1 MDMTDD
7 LLTPQALVVAK
18 DADDIRELLA
28 ALDSWGFKA
37 VWAKDGE
44 AGYNVLDGPEVI
56 HALVTELNVHRID
69 GLRLLSVAKQRNPEI
84 CVIMIASDA
93 DIELAT
99 EAMRKGAYDF
109 QTKPLNLKKI
119 KAVLDRG
126 LSLQRLTIEVT
137 DLHRR
142 LDQRYGF
149 HNLIGNSQGMVA
161 VYNMIRQ
168 IAPTRATVLIVGETG
183 TGKGVAAQTIHQNSA
198 RRDAPFATLNCASL
212 AEGVIESELFGHERG
227 AFTGAVQTHK
237 GRFEI
242 ADGGT
247 LFLDEVSEM
256 SLATQAKLL
265 HVIEDRE
272 FERVGGTRPIK
283 VDVRLM
289 AATNRNLEQQV
300 KDGKFRED
308 LFFRLKVVTIKLPPL
323 RERKQDIPRL
333 VEAFIREFNIEHEKY
348 ITGISRGAMDLLMQY
363 YWPGNVRELKNTI
376 EGMVV
381 LSASGRMLDVSDLPE
396 QILRQVDAE
405 KPARDMHVRVGM
417 TMEEI
422 EKIAIE
428 HTLRSVGYDKQKA
441 AEILG
446 IGLRT
451 LYRKQKRYRLG

>member
-1 MDMTDD
+1 
-7 LLTPQALVVAK
+7 LEK
-18 DADDIRELLA
+18 IE
-28 ALDSWGFKA
+28 A
-37 VWAKDGE
+37 VME
-44 AGYNVLDGPEVI
+44 
-56 HALVTELNVHRID
+56 
-69 GLRLLSVAKQRNPEI
+69 
-84 CVIMIASDA
+84 
-93 DIELAT
+93 
-99 EAMRKGAYDF
+99 
-109 QTKPLNLKKI
+109 
-119 KAVLDRG
+119 RG
-126 LSLQRLTIEVT
+126 LSLQRLAIEVT

-149 HNLIGNSQGMVA
+149 PSLIGNSRGIVR
-161 VYNMIRQ
+161 VYDKIRQ
-168 IAPTRATVLIVGETG
+168 IAPTRATVLIQGETG
-183 TGKGVAAQTIHQNSA
+183 TGKGLVAQTLHQNSP
-198 RRDAPFATLNCASL
+198 RRDALFVTLNCASL

-256 SLATQAKLL
+256 SPATQAKLL
-265 HVIEDRE
+265 RVLEDRE
-272 FERVGGTRPIK
+272 FERVGGARSIK
-283 VDVRLM
+283 VDVRLI
-289 AATNRNLEQQV
+289 AASNRDLEQCV
-300 KDGKFRED
+300 SAGKFRED
-308 LFFRLKVVTIKLPPL
+308 LFFRLKVVTLKLPPL

-333 VEAFIREFNIEHEKY
+333 VEVFIREFNVEHDKS

-363 YWPGNVRELKNTI
+363 HWPGNIRELKNTI

-381 LSASGRMLDVSDLPE
+381 LSSSGRMLDVSDLPE
-396 QILRQVDAE
+396 HILDQARAE
-405 KPARDMHVRVGM
+405 RPDGDIHIRVGM

-441 AEILG
+441 AEILD

>member
-7 LLTPQALVVAK
+7 LLIPQALVVAK
-18 DADDIRELLA
+18 DSDDITELLV
-28 ALDSWGFKA
+28 ALDSWGFKI
-37 VWAKDGE
+37 VRAKDGE
-44 AGYNVLDGPEVI
+44 AGYNVLDGPGVI
-56 HALVTELNVHRID
+56 HALIAEINAHRID

-84 CVIMIASDA
+84 CVIMLAGKA

-99 EAMRKGAYDF
+99 EAMRQGAYDF
-109 QTKPLNLKKI
+109 QTKPLNLKKM

-126 LSLQRLTIEVT
+126 LSLQRLAIEVT

-149 HNLIGNSQGMVA
+149 HNLIGNSRGMIA

-168 IAPTRATVLIVGETG
+168 IAPTRATVLIMGETG
-183 TGKGVAAQTIHQNSA
+183 TGKGVAAQTIHQNSS
-198 RRDAPFATLNCASL
+198 RRDAPFVTLNCASL

-265 HVIEDRE
+265 RVVEDRE
-272 FERVGGTRPIK
+272 FERVGGMRSLK
-283 VDVRLM
+283 VDVRLI
-289 AATNRNLEQQV
+289 AATNRHLEQHV
-300 KDGKFRED
+300 KEGKFRED
-308 LFFRLKVVTIKLPPL
+308 LFHRLKVVTIKLPPL
-323 RERKQDIPRL
+323 RERKQDILRL
-333 VEAFIREFNIEHEKY
+333 VEAFLREFNIEHEKS
-348 ITGISRGAMDLLMQY
+348 ISGISRGAMDLLMQY
-363 YWPGNVRELKNTI
+363 HWPGNVRELKNTL

-396 QILRQVDAE
+396 HILRQVDTE
-405 KPARDMHVRVGM
+405 GPAGDIYLRVGM
-417 TMEEI
+417 TMDEI
-422 EKIAIE
+422 EKVAIE

-441 AEILG
+441 AEMLG

>member
-18 DADDIRELLA
+18 DSDDVKELLV
-28 ALDSWGFKA
+28 ALDSWGFKT

-44 AGYNVLDGPEVI
+44 AGYNVLDGPEVL
-56 HALVTELNVHRID
+56 HALITELNVQRID
-69 GLRLLSVAKQRNPEI
+69 GMRLLSVAKQRNPEI

-99 EAMRKGAYDF
+99 EAMRQGAYDF

-119 KAVLDRG
+119 KVVLDRG
-126 LSLQRLTIEVT
+126 LSLQRLAFEVT

-149 HNLIGNSQGMVA
+149 HNLIGNSRGMVA

-168 IAPTRATVLIVGETG
+168 IAPTRATALIMGETG
-183 TGKGVAAQTIHQNSA
+183 TGKGVAAQTIHQNSS
-198 RRDAPFATLNCASL
+198 RRDAPFVTLNCASL

-227 AFTGAVQTHK
+227 AFTGAIQTHK

-283 VDVRLM
+283 VDVRLI
-289 AATNRNLEQQV
+289 AATNRDLEQQV
-300 KDGKFRED
+300 KEGKFRED
-308 LFFRLKVVTIKLPPL
+308 LFFRLNVVSIKLPPL

-333 VEAFIREFNIEHEKY
+333 VEAFLREFNIEHEKY

-363 YWPGNVRELKNTI
+363 HWPGNVRELKNTI
-376 EGMVV
+376 EGMMV
-381 LSASGRMLDVSDLPE
+381 LSASGRLLDVSDLPE
-396 QILRQVDAE
+396 HILRQVE
-405 KPARDMHVRVGM
+405 LKTPAADIHVRVGM

-451 LYRKQKRYRLG
+451 LYRKQKRYQLG

>member
-1 MDMTDD
+1 
-7 LLTPQALVVAK
+7 
-18 DADDIRELLA
+18 
-28 ALDSWGFKA
+28 
-37 VWAKDGE
+37 
-44 AGYNVLDGPEVI
+44 
-56 HALVTELNVHRID
+56 
-69 GLRLLSVAKQRNPEI
+69 
-84 CVIMIASDA
+84 
-93 DIELAT
+93 
-99 EAMRKGAYDF
+99 
-109 QTKPLNLKKI
+109 
-119 KAVLDRG
+119 
-126 LSLQRLTIEVT
+126 
-137 DLHRR
+137 
-142 LDQRYGF
+142 
-149 HNLIGNSQGMVA
+149 
-161 VYNMIRQ
+161 
-168 IAPTRATVLIVGETG
+168 VLIMGETG
-183 TGKGVAAQTIHQNSA
+183 TGKGVAAQTIHQNSS
-198 RRDAPFATLNCASL
+198 RRDAPFVTLNCASL

-265 HVIEDRE
+265 HVIEDRD

-283 VDVRLM
+283 VDVRLI
-289 AATNRNLEQQV
+289 AATNRDLEQQV
-300 KDGKFRED
+300 KAGKFRED

-333 VEAFIREFNIEHEKY
+333 VEAFIREFNGEHEKY
-348 ITGISRGAMDLLMQY
+348 ITGIARGAMDFLMQY
-363 YWPGNVRELKNTI
+363 HWPGNVRELKNTI

-396 QILRQVDAE
+396 HLLRQVDAQI
-405 KPARDMHVRVGM
+405 PAGDMHVRVGM

-441 AEILG
+441 ADILG

-451 LYRKQKRYRLG
+451 LYRKQKRYQLG